1 MSLVFKIPI
10 QLDFVNS
17 VHTKLHKNNRQPYT
31 IKELAGHQTSSESWD
46 AGWEFEAGD
55 LPFWLGAFG
64 NMHQGGCMSAPIGTW
79 QCWHHRMNTIQS
91 DTPPALPWLL
101 WPYQH

>member
-10 QLDFVNS
+10 QLDIVNS

-64 NMHQGGCMSAPIGTW
+64 NMHQFSNWKIACLHQLEPGNVGT
-79 QCWHHRMNTIQS
+79 TE
-91 DTPPALPWLL
+91 
-101 WPYQH
+101 